1 MALREYGEIALNIVL
16 GLVGTIISALAVVV
30 FMQPFE
36 IAPSGVVGVAVL
48 LNAIFG
54 LPIGVLTF
62 LGNIPILLLAWR
74 MLPNG
79 RRVVWRTLA
88 AVIVYTVTLDV
99 ASVLLDGVMLSDDRL
114 LNAIFGGVTAGLGGG
129 LIFRAGASMG
139 GTGTLALIIQNK
151 TGMSMSSVYMYTDTL
166 VILAAG
172 FVFGLEGGL
181 YALVVLFLTG
191 VATDYVMEGPSVIRT
206 ATIITA
212 QPEAVS
218 ETIMNNLRRGVTLL
232 PGRGMYTGT
241 DRPILYVTLARHQS
255 KELVRVVMEE
265 DEDAFIVIG
274 VGHTAYGKGFR
285 PPKRRRN
292 GEQPAQISLADPTP

>member
-1 MALREYGEIALNIVL
+1 MTLREYSEVTFNMVL
-16 GLVGTIISALAVVV
+16 GLVGTVISALAVVV

-48 LNAIFG
+48 LNALFG

-79 RRVVWRTLA
+79 RRVVWTTLA
-88 AVIVYTVTLDV
+88 VVVVYTVTLDV
-99 ASVLLDGVMLSDDRL
+99 ASVLLDGVVLSDDRL

-129 LIFRAGASMG
+129 LILRAGTSMG

-181 YALVVLFLTG
+181 YALVVLFLAG
-191 VATDYVMEGPSVIRT
+191 IATDYVMEGPSVIRT
-206 ATIITA
+206 ATIITS

-218 ETIMNNLRRGVTLL
+218 TAIMNHLRRGVTLL

-241 DRPILYVTLARHQS
+241 ERPILYVTLARHQS

-265 DEDAFIVIG
+265 DEDAFVVIG

-285 PPKRRRN
+285 ISRRRN
-292 GEQPAQISLADPTP
+292 GNSAEQISLADPTP

>member
-212 QPEAVS
+212 KPEAVS